1 MSLSPATI
9 AKLPGDALK
18 AVYGANEDAVLFWA
32 HHEKLCLIDGHLAF
46 MGGLD
51 MCYGRWDSNNHPIA
65 DAHPGNLDDIVF
77 PGQDFNNARIMDFND
92 VVHWQNNKLDRR
104 ESSRMGWS
112 DISISLH
119 GPVVHDLRKHFV
131 DRWNFIYN
139 VCLQQFWIS
148 CWLC

>member
-1 MSLSPATI
+1 MF
-9 AKLPGDALK
+9 
-18 AVYGANEDAVLFWA
+18 GANEDTVLYWA

-119 GPVVHDLRKHFV
+119 GPIVHDLRKHFV

-139 VCLQQFWIS
+139 VCRPLSFS
-148 CWLC
+148 

>member
-1 MSLSPATI
+1 
-9 AKLPGDALK
+9 
-18 AVYGANEDAVLFWA
+18 
-32 HHEKLCLIDGHLAF
+32 
-46 MGGLD
+46 

-119 GPVVHDLRKHFV
+119 GPIVHDLRKHFV

-139 VCLQQFWIS
+139 VCRPLSFS
-148 CWLC
+148 

>member
-9 AKLPGDALK
+9 AKLPADALK
-18 AVYGANEDAVLFWA
+18 AVYGAHEDTVLYWA

-65 DAHPGNLDDIVF
+65 DAHPGNLEDIVF

-92 VVHWQNNKLDRR
+92 VAHWQNNKLDRR

-139 VCLQQFWIS
+139 VS
-148 CWLC
+148 HR

>member
-1 MSLSPATI
+1 MF
-9 AKLPGDALK
+9 
-18 AVYGANEDAVLFWA
+18 GANEDTVLYWA

-139 VCLQQFWIS
+139 VCRSLSFS
-148 CWLC
+148 